1 MRANACTFG
10 FSKNSVKYMYFVLD
24 NKKQDFD
31 KGMTRFF
38 KTNFGQT
45 EVVKTDI

>member
-24 NKKQDFD
+24 KQKQDFD

-38 KTNFGQT
+38 KPFFGQT
-45 EVVKTDI
+45 KVVKQK